1 MKISYFISH
10 KTWSKILEDATV
22 DADLWRCISLSSDSD
37 PHFFI
42 DERVIKHTGLPLIN
56 PNRVSSMA
64 KVYHFTA
71 SWSLIL
77 INFWLIRI
85 TFTLTICAAYAL
97 GHYLLVNNNRGNH
110 LLSFCGARLRRWWGI
125 NLLPR
130 GKRFSLEKRFSFMCS
145 KIFRFV
151 RRSWVMANLSFKS
164 LRKTIV
170 IRSNPLESLKAT
182 I

>member
-1 MKISYFISH
+1 MKISYSISH

-22 DADLWRCISLSSDSD
+22 DADLWRCISLSADCD
-37 PHFFI
+37 PHFFM
-42 DERVIKHTGLPLIN
+42 DERVIKLTSLPLIN

-85 TFTLTICAAYAL
+85 TFTLAIFPKYAL
-97 GHYLLVNNNRGNH
+97 GHHLLVNNNWGNH

-130 GKRFSLEKRFSFMCS
+130 GKRFSLEKGFRLCVAKYSASCEEVEWWRIC
-145 KIFRFV
+145 KIE
-151 RRSWVMANLSFKS
+151 L
-164 LRKTIV
+164 
-170 IRSNPLESLKAT
+170 
-182 I
+182 